1 MGKIGI
7 TTIGI
12 YGFAGAMMGMRAP
25 MQSYHL
31 SDSAFFDINLLSY
44 NLNDLKR
51 YHDLGLEPPFII
63 NQELGEKDLVLAKKL
78 IKSGSEHCK
87 FRRDIHVQAIV
98 SMPRYVWS
106 EFDTYK
112 IATVSNSESTMHKL
126 LNNKKPITIEQFYLG
141 KNEAVME
148 YINKDILEAIEKLEH
163 MRQVYTGEIEND
175 VGLNK
180 NQMLCAAK
188 RILPETFIQT
198 RVIDFN
204 YETIAQM
211 YKQRVRN
218 PHRLKEEWVE
228 CFGNWAETLLYAD
241 DLIICKWLDEPETE
255 NKNNVSTKQTE
266 ENKTIEH
273 SAIRERADKDK
284 VGFGVCIK
292 DGNLEVIRTWYSLND
307 MSKAEDVKVSDIK
320 WYSQGEINILPKNPI
335 EYDPINKPNDIYL
348 WRLQETIIYDK
359 HFRAKVVEHDPEL
372 ITTYEREQKEAL
384 DPFWAFW

>member
-1 MGKIGI
+1 MRKIKI
-7 TTIGI
+7 TTLGVW
-12 YGFAGAMMGMRAP
+12 GFHGAMMGMRAP
-25 MQSYHL
+25 FQSYHL
-31 SDSAFFDINLLSY
+31 SDSVFYDVNFNTYSLSE
-44 NLNDLKR
+44 LKKFHDEDL
-51 YHDLGLEPPFII
+51 EMPFIVDQDI
-63 NQELGEKDLVLAKKL
+63 GEKDINLAKKL
-78 IKSGSEHCK
+78 IKGGNEHCK

-141 KNEAVME
+141 KDQAVVD
-148 YINKDILEAIEKLEH
+148 YIDKDVLETIEKLEH

-175 VGLNK
+175 ISLNK

-188 RILPETFIQT
+188 RILPENFIQT
-198 RVIDFN
+198 RVFDFS

-211 YKQRVRN
+211 YKQRVKN

-228 CFGNWAETLLYAD
+228 CFGNWAETLLLSD
-241 DLIICKWLDEPETE
+241 ELVTCKWLDEPETDT
-255 NKNNVSTKQTE
+255 KNDVPTKQTKK
-266 ENKTIEH
+266 NKAIEH
-273 SAIRERADKDK
+273 SDIRERADKDK
-284 VGFGVCIK
+284 VGFGVCVE
-292 DGNLEVIRTWYSLND
+292 DDNLKIIRTWYSLND

-320 WYSQGEINILPKNPI
+320 WYSQGEINISPKNPI

-359 HFRAKVVEHDPEL
+359 YFQAEVVEHDPEL

>member
-63 NQELGEKDLVLAKKL
+63 DQELGEKDLVLAKKL

-87 FRRDIHVQAIV
+87 FRRDIHVQAMV
-98 SMPRYVWS
+98 SMPRYIWS

-141 KNEAVME
+141 KDEAVME
-148 YINKDILEAIEKLEH
+148 YINKDTLEAIEKLEH

-188 RILPETFIQT
+188 RIIPENFIQT
-198 RVIDFN
+198 RVFDFN

-211 YKQRVRN
+211 YKQRVKN
-218 PHRLKEEWVE
+218 PHRLREEWVE
-228 CFGNWAETLLYAD
+228 CFGNWAESLLYAD
-241 DLIICKWLDEPETE
+241 DLITCKWLDESKTE
-255 NKNNVSTKQTE
+255 NKNNVSTKQTK
-266 ENKTIEH
+266 ENKTIED
-273 SAIRERADKDK
+273 SDK
-284 VGFGVCIK
+284 VGFGIDVK
-292 DGNLEVIRTWYSLND
+292 NGNLEILHTWYSLND
-307 MSKAEDVKVSDIK
+307 KSKVEDVKSSKVK
-320 WYSQGEINILPKNPI
+320 WYSEKEIQLFPKNPI

-348 WRLQETIIYDK
+348 WRMKQTFIYDEK
-359 HFRAKVVEHDPEL
+359 FKRKIVNCNPEL
-372 ITTYEREQKEAL
+372 ITTYEREQKEAQ

>member
-1 MGKIGI
+1 MPQV
-7 TTIGI
+7 TC
-12 YGFAGAMMGMRAP
+12 P
-25 MQSYHL
+25 L
-31 SDSAFFDINLLSY
+31 INLLSY

-63 NQELGEKDLVLAKKL
+63 DQELGEKDLVLAKKL

-141 KNEAVME
+141 KDEAVVD
-148 YINKDILEAIEKLEH
+148 YIDKDILETIEKLEH

-175 VGLNK
+175 ISLNK

-188 RILPETFIQT
+188 RILPENFIQT
-198 RVIDFN
+198 RVFDFS

-211 YKQRVRN
+211 YKQRVKN

-241 DLIICKWLDEPETE
+241 DLITCKWLVETKTKTKD
-255 NKNNVSTKQTE
+255 NSATKQTKE
-266 ENKTIEH
+266 DKVNEH
-273 SAIRERADKDK
+273 LDIRERADKDK
-284 VGFGVCIK
+284 VGFGVCVEG
-292 DGNLEVIRTWYSLND
+292 DGLKIIRTWYSLND
-307 MSKAEDVKVSDIK
+307 MSKTEDVKSSDIK
-320 WYSQGEINILPKNPI
+320 WYSQAEINMLPKNPI
-335 EYDPINKPNDIYL
+335 EYDPVNKPNDIYL
-348 WRLQETIIYDK
+348 WRLQQTIVYDK
-359 HFRAKVVEHDPEL
+359 NFQSKVMNYEPEL
-372 ITTYEREQKEAL
+372 IITYEREQKEAL

>member
-51 YHDLGLEPPFII
+51 HHDLGLQPPFII
-63 NQELGEKDLVLAKKL
+63 DQELGEKDLVLAKKL

-87 FRRDIHVQAIV
+87 FRRDIHVQAMV
-98 SMPRYVWS
+98 SMPRYIWS

-141 KNEAVME
+141 KNEETTNHVKD
-148 YINKDILEAIEKLEH
+148 YIDETIKQLECLRQIYIGEKD
-163 MRQVYTGEIEND
+163 ND
-175 VGLNK
+175 VGLTK
-180 NQMLCAAK
+180 NQMLVIAK

-241 DLIICKWLDEPETE
+241 DLITCEWLDEPKTE
-255 NKNNVSTKQTE
+255 NKNNVVTKQTK
-266 ENKTIEH
+266 ENKVIED
-273 SAIRERADKDK
+273 SAIRERTNKDK
-284 VGFGVCIK
+284 VGFGVC
-292 DGNLEVIRTWYSLND
+292 GLEIIRTWYSLND

-320 WYSQGEINILPKNPI
+320 WYSQDEINILPKNPI

-348 WRLQETIIYDK
+348 WRLQETIIYNKYCQAEVVK
-359 HFRAKVVEHDPEL
+359 HNPEL